1 MKFKKLVF
9 AAYLM
14 RETYNNAYIFNLID
28 HYFLSKSF
36 FRVALTKSQA
46 SHFGSCLPS
55 VSGTTFP
62 PGD

>member
-1 MKFKKLVF
+1 MSKPQGIKMKFEKLVF

-36 FRVALTKSQA
+36 FLVALTES
-46 SHFGSCLPS
+46 
-55 VSGTTFP
+55 
-62 PGD
+62 